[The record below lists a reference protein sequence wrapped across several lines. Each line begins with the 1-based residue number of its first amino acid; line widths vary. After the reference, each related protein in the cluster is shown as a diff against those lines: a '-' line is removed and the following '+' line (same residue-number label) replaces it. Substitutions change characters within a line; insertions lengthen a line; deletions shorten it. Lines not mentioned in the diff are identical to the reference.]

1 MPSPLSCSAGASGS
15 DSVTGEKTASE
26 GSQETK
32 AAEEAE
38 VQGPKVTLATGE
50 LCVRVVC
57 VCVLGR
63 LMDEP
68 ASIILCHTL
77 YLCITADHAVAPPPS
92 PLPSPC
98 RSSDPSPCHIL
109 LGHNL
114 RLLLRLEHWTL
125 LRPKLR
131 GVFELVDSD
140 MGL

>member
-1 MPSPLSCSAGASGS
+1 MQSEAQIDLSSSSLTHRFVSFMFSTSPFPHMPSPLSCSTGAGGS

-57 VCVLGR
+57 VCVMGR

-77 YLCITADHAVAPPPS
+77 YLYMYHC
-92 PLPSPC
+92 
-98 RSSDPSPCHIL
+98 
-109 LGHNL
+109 
-114 RLLLRLEHWTL
+114 
-125 LRPKLR
+125 
-131 GVFELVDSD
+131 
-140 MGL
+140 